1 MYKRMSRGHEV
12 EGAARYKRA
21 VRFVE
26 ATAAAIEKARS
37 NNRVASLQ
45 DLKVL
50 IRVEC
55 KQEKILREFAPTDT
69 EINHAANKA
78 RSVLY
83 GRGDHR

>member
-12 EGAARYKRA
+12 EGGARYKRA

-26 ATAAAIEKARS
+26 ATAAAIDKAKGKPG
-37 NNRVASLQ
+37 VASLQ

-55 KQEKILREFAPTDT
+55 KREKILREFAPTDV

-83 GRGDHR
+83 GRVGQ